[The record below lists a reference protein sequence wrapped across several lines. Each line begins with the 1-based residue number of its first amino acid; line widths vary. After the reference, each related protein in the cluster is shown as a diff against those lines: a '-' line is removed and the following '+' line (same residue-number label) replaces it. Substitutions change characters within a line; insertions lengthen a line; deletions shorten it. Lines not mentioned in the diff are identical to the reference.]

1 MLTRSSRLSAPSRS
15 STRCPSLTCTCA
27 SHHMLRRIDP
37 GPAASNS
44 PAQSA
49 SPTAQVVLA
58 SNSSR
63 VAPTSP
69 ASRPISSSPSDTNDV
84 IFARMGDAGFS
95 PNEVVELLIS
105 HTVAAQDHVDE
116 TIPGTP
122 FDSTPGTF
130 DSQFF
135 VETPVPWQRLERWRA
150 PVPAWWRV
158 PLVLGRQHCARLAHG
173 VRMAVLRQC
182 VFVLRP
188 PTRGG

>member
-1 MLTRSSRLSAPSRS
+1 
-15 STRCPSLTCTCA
+15 
-27 SHHMLRRIDP
+27 MLRRIDP

-44 PAQSA
+44 PAQSV

-69 ASRPISSSPSDTNDV
+69 ASRPTSSSPSDTNDV

-95 PNEVVELLIS
+95 PNEVVDLLIS

-135 VETPVPWQRLERWRA
+135 VETLLKGTLFPGNGSNDGELLSPLGGEFRLFSDA
-150 PVPAWWRV
+150 NI
-158 PLVLGRQHCARLAHG
+158 ARDS
-173 VRMAVLRQC
+173 RMACEWQSFVSASSS
-182 VFVLRP
+182 FVLCP
-188 PTRGG
+188 PTRGR